1 MNEEK
6 KDFWCICSMMG
17 HNQLAGFL
25 SEFTMGGCSFLKL
38 TIPETS
44 RQPEW
49 TRLFKDNSVYS
60 IDPCTEEV
68 ARYRAE
74 QINVAPMAVWD
85 ANDMLQKE
93 ITKQGKVILN
103 KTDLPEGF
111 MLPVVTEP
119 TQPEPWEEDEN
130 PDDSQLIF

>member
-1 MNEEK
+1 MTEEK
-6 KDFWCICSMMG
+6 KEFWCICSLLE

-25 SEFTMGGCSFLKL
+25 SEYTMGGSSFLKL
-38 TIPETS
+38 TVPETS
-44 RQPEW
+44 KQPEW

-74 QINVAPMAVWD
+74 QINVSPMAIWD
-85 ANDMLQKE
+85 VNEMFYKE
-93 ITKQGKVILN
+93 LEKKGKVIIS

-111 MLPVVTEP
+111 MLPVVTQP
-119 TQPEPWEEDEN
+119 TQPEPWEEE
-130 PDDSQLIF
+130 